1 MKKLPRA
8 TERKK
13 KYPQIKKKIYIYGSY
28 LFHKDKL
35 EQTNFIDSRMA

>member
-13 KYPQIKKKIYIYGSY
+13 KYPQIKKKIYIYM
-28 LFHKDKL
+28 DPIC
-35 EQTNFIDSRMA
+35 FIKIN